1 MHSSGFHANGY
12 SVTPD
17 YSATGYGYNQGYA
30 NQGYAN
36 QGYANQ
42 GYANQGYTGGV
53 STNAS
58 TNANLGN
65 APVGQPIPNG
75 SSVTGSAQVTG
86 QQ

>member
-17 YSATGYGYNQGYA
+17 YSATGYGY